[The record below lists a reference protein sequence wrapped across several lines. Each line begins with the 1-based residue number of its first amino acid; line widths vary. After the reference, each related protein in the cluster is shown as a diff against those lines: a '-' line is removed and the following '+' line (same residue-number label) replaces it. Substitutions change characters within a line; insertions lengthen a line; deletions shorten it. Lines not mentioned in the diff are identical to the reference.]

1 MILLLT
7 SISSLSFLF
16 PSSFF
21 EHQRNVEPGR
31 QSSLLSWRSVNA
43 CENLLWC
50 QANLGGCV
58 RERLASEIL
67 YHWYHNRPDLP
78 AVTAWDSRFDFQRMR
93 IPNDSAWHST
103 VASQREGSRFETHEG
118 QGLFCVEFASSH
130 LLIYKNSNLKRTSS
144 YSVSAIPLNGLTD
157 VAPQVSEWQN
167 RIRGH
172 TLSYF
177 FHFLPT
183 PLQIK
188 RGAKIEE
195 GGGGR
200 MAMWG
205 WGVGRGAS
213 GTNSYYKWA
222 SRWIPQQFPLIGC
235 PETVVFVSKRV
246 R

>member
-1 MILLLT
+1 MISLLS
-7 SISSLSFLF
+7 SISSLSFFF

-31 QSSLLSWRSVNA
+31 QSSLLSWRSVNG

-78 AVTAWDSRFDFQRMR
+78 AVTDWDSRFDFQRMR

-130 LLIYKNSNLKRTSS
+130 LLIYKSSNLKRTSS
-144 YSVSAIPLNGLTD
+144 YSMSAIPLNGLTD

-183 PLQIK
+183 LLQIK
-188 RGAKIEE
+188 RGTKIEE
-195 GGGGR
+195 GGGGK

-205 WGVGRGAS
+205 WGGGHQAPTVT
-213 GTNSYYKWA
+213 TNEPRAGFLNNS
-222 SRWIPQQFPLIGC
+222 L
-235 PETVVFVSKRV
+235 
-246 R
+246 